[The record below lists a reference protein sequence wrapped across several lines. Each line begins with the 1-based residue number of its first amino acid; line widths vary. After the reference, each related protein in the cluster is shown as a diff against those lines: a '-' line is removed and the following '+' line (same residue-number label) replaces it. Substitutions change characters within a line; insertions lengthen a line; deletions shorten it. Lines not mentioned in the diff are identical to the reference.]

1 MKGLTF
7 LDELKFN
14 ADDLIPAIVQ
24 DAESGQVLMVAYMNR
39 EALERTW
46 ETGETW
52 FYSRSRQE
60 LWHKGETSGHTQKVQ
75 GISLDCDQDA
85 ILVKVEQIG
94 AACHEG
100 YVTCFFREV
109 DDQGNLQTVGEPV
122 FDPQKVYHL
131 ELAKPAEPA
140 LLSGAVAGE
149 AAGAADVG
157 EKATAAADAVLGE
170 AVGAAAGTAT
180 AKAAEARESII
191 PDLYQ
196 VILERQQTRPE
207 GSYTAYLFDKGIDK
221 ICKKV
226 GEEAAE
232 VIIAAKNRSRE
243 ELVYESADLIY
254 HLLVLLAEGGIKP
267 AEVFNELAKR
277 R

>member
-7 LDELKFN
+7 LDEIKFN

-131 ELAKPAEPA
+131 ELAKPAKPA

-149 AAGAADVG
+149 AA
-157 EKATAAADAVLGE
+157 
-170 AVGAAAGTAT
+170 GAAAGTAT